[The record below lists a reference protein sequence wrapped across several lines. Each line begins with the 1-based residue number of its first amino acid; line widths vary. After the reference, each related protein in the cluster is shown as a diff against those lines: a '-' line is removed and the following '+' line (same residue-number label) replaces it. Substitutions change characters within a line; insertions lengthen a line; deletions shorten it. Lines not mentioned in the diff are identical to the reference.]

1 MKTLRMIVV
10 GLVVAAVMSIT
21 GCTLVGA
28 SIETSGYGVTLK
40 ANVAGFSTETGFE
53 LPGTEEDE

>member
-1 MKTLRMIVV
+1 MKTLKIALVSLMIVA
-10 GLVVAAVMSIT
+10 LT

-28 SIETSGYGVTLK
+28 SLESEGYGFTVK
-40 ANVAGFSTETGFE
+40 AEVAGFSTETGFE